1 MTAEYVTR
9 REYDDLRSAVR
20 AVSQRL
26 EWLDEHGTRGV
37 GSLQLQVT
45 ELAKDVA
52 KVEAAQE
59 AHNTAH
65 VTEARERAAQSR
77 SATRWGVGLL
87 TTILLAG
94 LADFVAIL
102 AAHSH

>member
-1 MTAEYVTR
+1 M
-9 REYDDLRSAVR
+9 
-20 AVSQRL
+20 
-26 EWLDEHGTRGV
+26 

-59 AHNTAH
+59 QHNAAH
-65 VTEARERAAQSR
+65 VTESRERAAQSR
-77 SATRWGVGLL
+77 SAARWGASIV

-94 LADFVAIL
+94 LADFIAII